1 MVQLSVVSRSFKGH
15 QRSSQGHLRP
25 FYGGILEKNF
35 KFTGLWGH
43 RLIHLASS
51 GIIYPIFDSEE
62 DRLLLAAQ
70 KVGQMGQKVVQ
81 SGPTPLKNSEKSGF
95 YSLK

>member
-1 MVQLSVVSRSFKGH
+1 M
-15 QRSSQGHLRP
+15 
-25 FYGGILEKNF
+25 GILEKTL
-35 KFTGLWGH
+35 KCTGLWAH

-62 DRLLLAAQ
+62 DRLRLTAQ
-70 KVGQMGQKVVQ
+70 KVGQEGQKVVR